1 MQSPHQAAQFAWFA
15 TLVCKWRRSP
25 TIRDAI
31 DGLTRHPPDRVQSSS
46 SARMAGNT
54 QLVWLTAA
62 PDAEP
67 QEGHASCIATLV
79 LGRKSEADEE

>member
-1 MQSPHQAAQFAWFA
+1 MQSAPGSAIC
-15 TLVCKWRRSP
+15 LVRDFGLQVAPDP

-62 PDAEP
+62 
-67 QEGHASCIATLV
+67 
-79 LGRKSEADEE
+79 